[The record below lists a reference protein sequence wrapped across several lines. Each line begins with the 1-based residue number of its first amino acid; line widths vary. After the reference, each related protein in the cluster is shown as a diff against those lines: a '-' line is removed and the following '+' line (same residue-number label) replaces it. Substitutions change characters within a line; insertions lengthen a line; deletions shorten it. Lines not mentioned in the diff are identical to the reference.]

1 MQLFFLISLA
11 TGTTASYLTKHTS
24 NEISYFMGTLALIS
38 LLLSLILAPWQIKL
52 IILIIVIVS
61 MIRVWQ
67 HIGIGEEPEIQSED
81 LDKFQDRQDNQQQNQ
96 VLSEE
101 LTGMYRGHPYHITHS
116 EQNQIS
122 KTDYKLKYRG
132 VNIIKHQEKPAQNDR
147 E

>member
-1 MQLFFLISLA
+1 MQLLFLISLA
-11 TGTTASYLTKHTS
+11 TGVTASYLTKHTS

-38 LLLSLILAPWQIKL
+38 LLSSLILAPWQIKL

-61 MIRVWQ
+61 IIRVWQ
-67 HIGIGEEPEIQSED
+67 HIGIGEEPEIEPKD
-81 LDKFQDRQDNQQQNQ
+81 LDKFQHQQDSQQQDR
-96 VLSEE
+96 VSPEE
-101 LTGMYRGHPYHITHS
+101 LTGMYRGHPYPITHS